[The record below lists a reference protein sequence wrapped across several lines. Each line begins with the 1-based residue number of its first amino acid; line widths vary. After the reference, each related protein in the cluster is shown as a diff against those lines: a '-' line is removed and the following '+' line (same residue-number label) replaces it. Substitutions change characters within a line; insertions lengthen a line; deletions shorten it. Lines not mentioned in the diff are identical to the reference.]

1 MVQRIMNDI
10 EWYKE
15 EQKAPYQSMPI
26 SKPLLICATHMGQ
39 VLNQSNDCSE
49 AI

>member
-1 MVQRIMNDI
+1 MVQSLMNDI

-15 EQKAPYQSMPI
+15 EQKAPYQ